1 MNTAM
6 EKDITN
12 NELITRLQNDDKEA
26 FNELY
31 RKYHSAIYYNILKL
45 TRDTNVAE
53 DILQEVFII
62 LWEKRYDLNIEQ
74 GISGWLFVV
83 SYNRSIS
90 YLKRKLKESLAR
102 TALQQNIENTTDVI
116 NSLANTQMSILEKA
130 IEQLSPQKRRV
141 FELCKLQRKT
151 YAEVADEL
159 QISKYTVKEYL
170 SGAVIFIKQYIKQH
184 PDYCAIF
191 FSLIYLKSLL
201 FI

>member
-1 MNTAM
+1 M
-6 EKDITN
+6 EKDIVN
-12 NELITRLQNDDKEA
+12 NELIERVQNDEKEA
-26 FNELY
+26 FDELY

-45 TRDTNVAE
+45 TRDAIVSE
-53 DILQEVFII
+53 DIVQEVFIT
-62 LWEKRYDLNIEQ
+62 LWEKRHDLNIEQ

-102 TALQQNIENTTDVI
+102 TALQQNIENTTDAE
-116 NSLANTQMSILEKA
+116 NSFTSTQMSILEKA

-151 YAEVADEL
+151 YAEAADEL
-159 QISKYTVKEYL
+159 QISKHTVKEYL
-170 SGAVIFIKQYIKQH
+170 SGAVISIKNYVQQY
-184 PDYCAIF
+184 PEYSVIF
-191 FSLIYLKSLL
+191 FSAIYLRPLL

>member
-1 MNTAM
+1 MK
-6 EKDITN
+6 KDITN

-31 RKYHSAIYYNILKL
+31 RKYHSPIYYNILKL
-45 TRDTNVAE
+45 TRDSVVAE
-53 DILQEVFII
+53 DIVQEVFIT
-62 LWEKRYDLNIEQ
+62 LWEKRHDLNVEQ

-90 YLKRKLKESLAR
+90 YLKKKLKESLAQ
-102 TALQQNIENTTDVI
+102 TALQQNSENTTDAG
-116 NSLANTQMSILEKA
+116 NSLFNIQMGILERA

-151 YAEVADEL
+151 YAEAANEL
-159 QISKYTVKEYL
+159 HISKHTVKEYL
-170 SGAVIFIKQYIKQH
+170 SGAVISIKNYVKH
-184 PDYCAIF
+184 YPEYYVIF
-191 FSLIYLKSLL
+191 FSAIYLKPLL